1 MEVVTA
7 GAQDELMQSLDY
19 KLKTS
24 NTSYVTARHDVQYF
38 PSSLSSFSPT
48 TSRVCR
54 NKAMEGFD
62 EVDDPRIA
70 RAVHQGGYADVLLRP
85 TMVGILRCGKMLPP
99 QLNLVIEIEFAD
111 ATTALWSENAGA
123 HPAGATLSTDFEIQN
138 VRVLASQVVL
148 DSALVESFNRVLL
161 SGRSLVFSYPTVHT
175 QQSSV
180 PNGVAEHNVTV
191 ARAFTK
197 LMGAFVTFWDNDAG
211 SKIHLL
217 ANPGAGR
224 GPHRRG
230 EAGGQPP
237 GVADAA
243 GQPAVPTQPHEGSLG
258 ALPLPLRPR
267 GYLRRHGAAWAT
279 CATAS
284 LPAFPPSACPRCR

>member
-38 PSSLSSFSPT
+38 PSSHPSDQRHVLHRPRVHQDRLPRQEHGRHQPAGPGHAQPRLLRPARPGLRQRPT
-48 TSRVCR
+48 AAPWPCTTCEYNR

-62 EVDDPRIA
+62 EVNDPRIA

-138 VRVLASQVVL
+138 VRVLS
-148 DSALVESFNRVLL
+148 SA
-161 SGRSLVFSYPTVHT
+161 
-175 QQSSV
+175 
-180 PNGVAEHNVTV
+180 
-191 ARAFTK
+191 AR
-197 LMGAFVTFWDNDAG
+197 W
-211 SKIHLL
+211 
-217 ANPGAGR
+217 P
-224 GPHRRG
+224 
-230 EAGGQPP
+230 
-237 GVADAA
+237 
-243 GQPAVPTQPHEGSLG
+243 GSL
-258 ALPLPLRPR
+258 
-267 GYLRRHGAAWAT
+267 
-279 CATAS
+279 
-284 LPAFPPSACPRCR
+284 